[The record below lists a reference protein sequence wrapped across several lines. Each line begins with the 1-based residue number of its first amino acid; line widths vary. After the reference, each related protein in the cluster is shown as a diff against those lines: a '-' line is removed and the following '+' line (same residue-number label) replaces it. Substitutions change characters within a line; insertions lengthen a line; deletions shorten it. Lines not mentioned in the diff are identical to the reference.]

1 MLKGVIITSGGPT
14 PSTRELIVR
23 PTTLNAIVDNRATI
37 DTSTVEAEFT
47 ETLMESNYNSVSVEV
62 SAP

>member
-1 MLKGVIITSGGPT
+1 MTAGGPE
-14 PSTRELIVR
+14 PSARELIVR
-23 PTTLNAIVDNRATI
+23 PSTLNAIINNRATI
-37 DTSTVEAEFT
+37 ETTTVEAEFT